1 MTSRMLATAALMA
14 ALAAPFPALAQ
25 TEDGTGGDA
34 ETETPEAEAPEAESA
49 EGEAPAPP
57 PGGGLSTGEV
67 VSNDPQPGETYVD
80 ATHGDW
86 ELRCIVNPNGTDP
99 CQLYQMLTDPEG
111 APVAE
116 ISLFP
121 VEDSG
126 PAEAGA
132 TIITPLETL
141 LTEQVT
147 IAIDSDPAKR
157 YPFSFCTQVGCFARI
172 GLTGDD
178 LAAMRRG
185 IEGRLRIVPAAAPD
199 RQVVVGLSLTGFTDG
214 FNALREAAGGE

>member
-1 MTSRMLATAALMA
+1 MTSRMLAIVALMA
-14 ALAAPFPALAQ
+14 ALAAPLPAFAQ
-25 TEDGTGGDA
+25 TDESADSDA
-34 ETETPEAEAPEAESA
+34 ETEAPETEAPEGDAAET
-49 EGEAPAPP
+49 ETPP

-67 VSNDPQPGETYVD
+67 VSNDPQPGETYISE
-80 ATHGDW
+80 THGDW
-86 ELRCIVNPNGTDP
+86 EVRCIVNPQGTDP

-116 ISLFP
+116 MSLFP
-121 VEDSG
+121 VNDGG

-157 YPFSFCTQVGCFARI
+157 YPFSFCTPVGCFARI

-199 RQVVVGLSLTGFTDG
+199 RQVVVALSLTGFTDG
-214 FNALREAAGGE
+214 FNALREAAAAEE